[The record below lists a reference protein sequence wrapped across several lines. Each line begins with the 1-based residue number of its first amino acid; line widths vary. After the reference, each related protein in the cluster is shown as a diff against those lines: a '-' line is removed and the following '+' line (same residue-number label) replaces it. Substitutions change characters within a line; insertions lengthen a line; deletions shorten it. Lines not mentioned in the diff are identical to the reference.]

1 MMSFMIFDVAPIGF
15 VLPILLLVVL
25 PLVAIICI
33 VVAVLIIN
41 KRKKKASEAPKI
53 QETLKPE
60 VALANAEEKPSEE
73 AKKHD

>member
-53 QETLKPE
+53 QETIKPE
-60 VALANAEEKPSEE
+60 AAAANVEEKPSEE
-73 AKKHD
+73 VKEHD